1 MAKSLAKQ
9 ELFAVHSSGLQR
21 ALLTAEAI
29 LREQNGSIS
38 VQVSS
43 LLEEQNFGAGENRL
57 IGKLDKSMTM
67 AAHYARGIFPAI
79 YTRKE
84 RFPGGECSEDVA
96 QRAKEAFEDIMRPYL
111 VVGEAEKREY
121 GKVVAIVSHR
131 IFLAELLTVIVANG
145 VLRKDAATFNGG
157 RGMRNTGITRVKI
170 TTEVRPLNCV
180 VEH

>member
-1 MAKSLAKQ
+1 LAKALAKRQ
-9 ELFAVHSSGLQR
+9 LFAIHSSGLQR

-29 LREQNGSIS
+29 SNEQKGSIS

-43 LLEEQNFGAGENRL
+43 LLEEQNYGAGENRP
-57 IGKLDKSMTM
+57 IGKLDRSMTM

-96 QRAKEAFEDIMRPYL
+96 QRAKQAFEDIIRPY
-111 VVGEAEKREY
+111 VVREAEKREY

-145 VLRKDAATFNGG
+145 ILRKDAPASNGG
-157 RGMRNTGITRVKI
+157 RGMRNTGMTRARITS
-170 TTEVRPLNCV
+170 EVRRSICV
-180 VEH
+180 VDN